1 MHFFPGRNA
10 LIVYVFLL
18 LYRMDMSC
26 FIIKDTTSF
35 LPSNCRHRPQNK
47 HPVQNNHH
55 FESATPKT
63 WRYFRNEPTTKVK
76 QDTRHILIMTDVK
89 WHQKL
94 IVGRD
99 NLCVEDDQPVNHIAS
114 PENHVWGYRE
124 NDNILGYPSFICRPL
139 FGFFHIWSQK
149 IIQVVL
155 DFRKHLDHHFWVNKL
170 S

>member
-1 MHFFPGRNA
+1 M
-10 LIVYVFLL
+10 
-18 LYRMDMSC
+18 LYY
-26 FIIKDTTSF
+26 KGYNF
-35 LPSNCRHRPQNK
+35 LPSFRPI
-47 HPVQNNHH
+47 V
-55 FESATPKT
+55 ATARRTNIIWKCYT
-63 WRYFRNEPTTKVK
+63 KDLKVFSKWTNRTTTTTKAK

-149 IIQVVL
+149 TIQVVL
-155 DFRKHLDHHFWVNKL
+155 DFRKHLDHHYWFNKL